1 METNEI
7 RQEVKKG
14 AQSSSEELQD
24 LFCALA
30 KAQEEMEIAKTE
42 NVNPFYKS
50 KYADFNS
57 VVKASRKYL
66 TKNGLSVIQR
76 VLTNGADKM
85 YLFTRLCHSS
95 GQWIE
100 ARMPINPPKN
110 DIQSIGSYITY
121 LRRYNYAA
129 IVGVAT
135 SDDDDAEAAMQ
146 EARENNGKPLTKQQ
160 ISEILTLLEKLD
172 PEEKER
178 LLKWCQVDEVD
189 AILRS
194 KFSSVKQA
202 LMAKIRRNG
211 NGTKD

>member
-7 RQEVKKG
+7 KQEVKKG
-14 AQSSSEELQD
+14 AQVSSEELQD

-30 KAQEEMEIAKTE
+30 KAQEEMEVAKTD
-42 NVNPFYKS
+42 NVNPYYRS

-57 VVKASRKYL
+57 VVKASRKFL

-76 VLTNGADKM
+76 VLTNGEDKM

-100 ARMPINPPKN
+100 AKMPINPPKS

-121 LRRYNYAA
+121 LRRYNYAS

-146 EARENNGKPLTKQQ
+146 EAREKRGKPLTETQ
-160 ISEILTLLEKLD
+160 ISELRMLLEKLES
-172 PEEKER
+172 EEESR
-178 LLKWCQVDEVD
+178 LLNWCQVD
-189 AILRS
+189 AIEAIPRS
-194 KFSSVKQA
+194 KFNAAKQA
-202 LMAKIRRNG
+202 LVAKIRKNG
-211 NGTKD
+211 NGAEK

>member
-1 METNEI
+1 MQI
-7 RQEVKKG
+7 
-14 AQSSSEELQD
+14 
-24 LFCALA
+24 
-30 KAQEEMEIAKTE
+30 
-42 NVNPFYKS
+42 
-50 KYADFNS
+50 FNS
-57 VVKASRKYL
+57 VVKASRSYL

-100 ARMPINPPKN
+100 AKMPINPPKS

-146 EARENNGKPLTKQQ
+146 EARENNSKPLTKEQM
-160 ISEILTLLEKLD
+160 SEVLTLLEKLEPD
-172 PEEKER
+172 EEDR
-178 LLKWCQVDEVD
+178 LLKWCQVDSVES
-189 AILRS
+189 IPRS
-194 KFSSVKQA
+194 KFNSAKQA
-202 LMAKIRRNG
+202 LVAKIRRNG
-211 NGTKD
+211 NGAGD

>member
-1 METNEI
+1 MESVENKIE
-7 RQEVKKG
+7 KKRG

-30 KAQEEMEIAKTE
+30 KAQEEMEVAKTE

-57 VVKASRKYL
+57 VVKASRKCL

-76 VLTNGADKM
+76 VLTNGTDKM

-100 ARMPINPPKN
+100 AKMPINPPKT

-121 LRRYNYAA
+121 LRRYNYAS

-146 EARENNGKPLTKQQ
+146 EARENNGKPLTEGQA
-160 ISEILTLLEKLD
+160 SEIYMLLEKLA
-172 PEEKER
+172 PEEEKK
-178 LLKWCQVDEVD
+178 LLKWSQSD
-189 AILRS
+189 AVESIPRS
-194 KFSSVKQA
+194 KFNSAKQA
-202 LMAKIRRNG
+202 LVTKIRRNG
-211 NGTKD
+211 NGEQ